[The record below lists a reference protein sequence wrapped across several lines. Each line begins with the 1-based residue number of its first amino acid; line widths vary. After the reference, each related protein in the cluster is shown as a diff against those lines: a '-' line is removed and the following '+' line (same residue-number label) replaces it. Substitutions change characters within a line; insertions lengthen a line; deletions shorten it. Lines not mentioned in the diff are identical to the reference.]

1 MPDLELPQSPE
12 RWLGRVPGKHMSDL
26 DEIVSAVT
34 SSKKYRE
41 VCTDTVRRI
50 AGHEL
55 ERNEGVK
62 AAVKATKR
70 RLHQVYGAFG
80 REFDYEG
87 AYRHL
92 EAAYRTGSDQEIQAA
107 CRQVLGL
114 HSSTRERLS
123 ILDQFYAAVFA
134 VTGQPASILDLG
146 CGLNPLTWPWMDLP
160 ATTRYMAVD
169 IDARRVAFLN
179 RYLALAGLEPLAR
192 CQDILARPPGDKV
205 DVVFLLKMSPSLE
218 RQKARAT
225 LDLIQELQAPYVV
238 TSYAIKSLGGRE
250 KGMLAHYQKQFTTW
264 AEQRQWPVETL
275 AFETELVFVVKQER
289 VDNID
294 GFHAPRDP

>member
-1 MPDLELPQSPE
+1 
-12 RWLGRVPGKHMSDL
+12 MSDL

-55 ERNEGVK
+55 ERHGGLK

-87 AYRHL
+87 AYRRL
-92 EAAYRTGSDQEIQAA
+92 EAAYGTGSDQEIHAV
-107 CRQVLGL
+107 CRQVLRL
-114 HSSTRERLS
+114 HSSTRERLA
-123 ILDQFYAAVFA
+123 ILDRFYAAVFA
-134 VTGQPASILDLG
+134 VTGQPTSILDLG

-160 ATTRYMAVD
+160 ATTRYVAID
-169 IDARRVAFLN
+169 INASQTAFLN

-192 CQDILARPPGDKV
+192 CHDILARPPGDKV

-218 RQKARAT
+218 RQRAGAT
-225 LDLIQELQAPYVV
+225 LDLIQELRAPYIV

-250 KGMLAHYQKQFTTW
+250 KGMVTHYQQQFSTW
-264 AEQRQWPVETL
+264 AEERQWPVETL
-275 AFETELVFVVKQER
+275 AFETELVFVVKQKR
-289 VDNID
+289 VDNMD
-294 GFHAPRDP
+294 GSDASRDL